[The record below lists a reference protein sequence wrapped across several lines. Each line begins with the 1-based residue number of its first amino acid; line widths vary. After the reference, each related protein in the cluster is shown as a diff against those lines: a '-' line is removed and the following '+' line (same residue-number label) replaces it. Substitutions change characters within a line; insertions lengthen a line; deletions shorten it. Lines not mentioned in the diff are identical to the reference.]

1 MSNKVGGTSWPRV
14 VGYSNAN
21 IDIIIK
27 VERLPG
33 RDEKLKGS
41 LLGKQPGG
49 TMANYACA
57 VSKLGIP
64 AAWTGT
70 LGNDQEAKLILE
82 NFQRHGVDTST
93 IRTVC
98 DLPTMFAIILLDDSG
113 ERSIVVVPTIDEPV
127 ELTEEQLQLI
137 SRADVL
143 YTGPYK
149 GIPFYRV
156 TEWARK
162 NSTLVAI
169 DVELT
174 AELQKEELIGVL
186 RHTDVAIFNQAVL
199 QEIYG
204 LDFRA
209 DNWRTYAE
217 LLYEFLRT
225 GGLKLT
231 GVTLG
236 HAGSILV
243 DAEEAW
249 YVPGFTVPVIDSTG
263 AGDCFNAA
271 LTVGFL
277 RQWPLQ
283 RIGLYANAA
292 GALAVQKM
300 GSSGAMSTDA
310 QVEAFLREH
319 REEVVVKHFRFGKNH

>member
-27 VERLPG
+27 VERL
-33 RDEKLKGS
+33 RCDEKLKGS

-174 AELQKEELIGVL
+174 AELQKEELIECSD
-186 RHTDVAIFNQAVL
+186 TQ
-199 QEIYG
+199 
-204 LDFRA
+204 
-209 DNWRTYAE
+209 
-217 LLYEFLRT
+217 
-225 GGLKLT
+225 
-231 GVTLG
+231 
-236 HAGSILV
+236 
-243 DAEEAW
+243 
-249 YVPGFTVPVIDSTG
+249 
-263 AGDCFNAA
+263 
-271 LTVGFL
+271 
-277 RQWPLQ
+277 
-283 RIGLYANAA
+283 
-292 GALAVQKM
+292 M
-300 GSSGAMSTDA
+300 
-310 QVEAFLREH
+310 
-319 REEVVVKHFRFGKNH
+319 